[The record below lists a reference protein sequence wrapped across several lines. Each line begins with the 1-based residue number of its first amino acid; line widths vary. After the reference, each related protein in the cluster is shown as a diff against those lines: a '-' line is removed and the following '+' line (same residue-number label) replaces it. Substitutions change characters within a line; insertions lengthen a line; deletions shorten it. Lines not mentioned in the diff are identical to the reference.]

1 MNRFYQLILML
12 GLLTYSSLIHAKK
25 SADYFLKFQPIL
37 LHAEHLLDAYAR
49 NVLPE
54 FGIARSEVMRE
65 QSIRELDSL
74 RLRCEDLGP
83 FKRNHQ
89 FNDSI
94 QIILELTSE
103 GLKKNSTD
111 LLLLESYAHKSIEE
125 MEAYIRA
132 KEMMAH
138 QLVRTLKLFIQLQAD
153 FSKQYELNID
163 LSEPNLRLKKINDWI
178 SIYTYYHNFYLLF
191 FDGNVKENYII
202 TAIVTHNIKLL
213 ESRNHLLMTAAK
225 KSLDALSALGD
236 HKGDLSLKKACEQV
250 VRFYLYE
257 ANEEFPSMIAHLELA
272 KEFTDFEKHYLSLD
286 SASRKKEEI
295 ESYQRLKSIFEKSKA
310 NYALTIERT
319 NLFRTDRLTV
329 WQDAVAD
336 LFARYLPH

>member
-1 MNRFYQLILML
+1 MSRFYQLILIL

-25 SADYFLKFQPIL
+25 SADYFLKFQPIIN
-37 LHAEHLLDAYAR
+37 HAEQLLDAYAR
-49 NVLPE
+49 NILPE
-54 FGIARSEVMRE
+54 LGVSRSEAILE

-94 QIILELTSE
+94 QSILELTSE
-103 GLKKNSTD
+103 GLKKNSTH
-111 LLLLESYAHKSIEE
+111 LLLLESYAHKTIEE

-132 KEMMAH
+132 KEILANRLAQNVQ
-138 QLVRTLKLFIQLQAD
+138 QLIQLQAA

-163 LSEPNLRLKKINDWI
+163 LSDANLRLKNTEDYI
-178 SIYTYYHNFYLLF
+178 SAYTYYHSFYLLF

-202 TAIVTHNIKLL
+202 ISIVTRNNKLL
-213 ESRNHLLMTAAK
+213 ESHNRLLITATK
-225 KSLDALSALGD
+225 KSLNALSTLGD
-236 HKGDLSLKKACEQV
+236 HKGDLSLKKACEQI

-272 KEFTDFEKHYLSLD
+272 KEFTDYEAQYLSQNN
-286 SASRKKEEI
+286 ASRAEEEI
-295 ESYQRLKSIFEKSKA
+295 DSYQRMKTTFEKSKA
-310 NYALTIERT
+310 NYELTIERT

-329 WQDAVAD
+329 WQDAVD
-336 LFARYLPH
+336 DFFLNHLPR